1 MKILPIGIP
10 GIKPI
15 YFIKENGE
23 LYNKNMKKKKE
34 TIDKYGYKYSS
45 YIKVDGTKVKLKS
58 HRVVIGTFQKNI
70 ENKPTVNHIDG
81 DKLNNHNENLE
92 YATYKEQAKHAIK
105 NSLFRKSKTGKDN
118 KNSKTVYVFNEKFKL
133 IDTIQGLN
141 ETAKKYNMTKSLLSS
156 KIRNN
161 VKSLNENKILYFSYL
176 NKKPFEKIKRTTGI
190 KIKEIFSG
198 IIFESYKE
206 AMQYF
211 KISWKTINNSIKY
224 NSFEK
229 HTELYNY
236 NKRLKKYLKFELLE
250 AQQTIESSNRTSV
263 ENKV

>member
-15 YFIKENGE
+15 YFVREDGE
-23 LYNKNMKKKKE
+23 LYDKNMKKKKE

-45 YIKVDGTKVKLKS
+45 YIKADGTKIKLKS
-58 HRVVIGTFQKNI
+58 HRVVIFTFQENI

-81 DKLNNHNENLE
+81 DKLNNCNKNLE
-92 YATYKEQAKHAIK
+92 YATYKEQAKHAIE
-105 NSLFRKSKTGKDN
+105 NDLFKKPKIGKDN
-118 KNSKTVYVFNEKFKL
+118 KNSKTVYVFNEEFKL
-133 IDTIQGLN
+133 IDIIQGLN

-161 VKSLNENKILYFSYL
+161 VKSLIENKILYFSYL
-176 NKKPFEKIKRTTGI
+176 NEKPLEKIKRTTGI
-190 KIKEIFSG
+190 KIKELFSG
-198 IIFESYKE
+198 LIFDSYKE

-211 KISWKTINNSIKY
+211 KISWKTINNS
-224 NSFEK
+224 FEQ
-229 HTELYNY
+229 HIELYDN
-236 NKRLKKYLKFELLE
+236 NKRLKTYLKFELLE
-250 AQQTIESSNRTSV
+250 AQQTIESLNRTSV